1 MPNCVM
7 IIHPADDSAS
17 PPPSA
22 FENKVA
28 TFVQPVEPKVF
39 LGTEVRGQEEA
50 ALVRGE
56 GRDFGAAAPGVKV
69 PETGTGLKEDAPS
82 ESRRRGDTDSNVSQN
97 VQL

>member
-1 MPNCVM
+1 MT
-7 IIHPADDSAS
+7 IHPADDSAS

-39 LGTEVRGQEEA
+39 LGSGEVKGQEEA

-56 GRDFGAAAPGVKV
+56 GRDFRAAAPGVKV

-82 ESRRRGDTDSNVSQN
+82 ESRRRGDADSNVSQN